1 MSSDKSFH
9 VSAYSCPVNL
19 NENVMRA
26 ILFKITLALSVISY
40 AACNSSETA
49 GPENEKSAASRDSTA
64 NSTDSLGDV
73 DDEWVNEIMLSAP
86 FGDGDSVGDHN
97 ITIVR
102 DGGVAFVKLIKS
114 NGINQKPTVL
124 DSVNLSTHTA
134 RIALN
139 GGNVVVQEVGTGA
152 LHNTTVRSVIH
163 TSKSDFKITN
173 YSPLLSGNAFVVG
186 AEDSRL
192 GVSDRRATHTVYK
205 LPTSTSSIRVSEK
218 NASELEISRWSFS
231 TVLVFPDLQYCV
243 SNQSMSGV
251 NYWGE
256 KFSHSCQ

>member
-9 VSAYSCPVNL
+9 VSAYSSPVNL

-49 GPENEKSAASRDSTA
+49 SPESAESEAYSDSTSD
-64 NSTDSLGDV
+64 STDQFV
-73 DDEWVNEIMLSAP
+73 DDDWVNEAMLSAP
-86 FGDGDSVGDHN
+86 FGDGDIVGDHN
-97 ITIVR
+97 ITIIMN
-102 DGGVAFVKLIKS
+102 GGVAYAQLIKS
-114 NGINQKPTVL
+114 NGINQESTVIA
-124 DSVNLSTHTA
+124 SVNLSTHTA

-152 LHNTTVRSVIH
+152 LHNTTRRPVIY
-163 TSKSDFKITN
+163 TSESDFKITD
-173 YSPLLSGNAFVVG
+173 YSPLLSSGNAFVVG

-192 GVSDRRATHTVYK
+192 GVSNRRAIHTVYK
-205 LPTSTSSIRVSEK
+205 LPTSTSSIRVSQK

-231 TVLVFPDLQYCV
+231 TVHVFPDLQYCV

-256 KFSHSCQ
+256 NFSFSCQ